1 VLAMFLPDQAS
12 QNGQLEKA
20 LEELHGKARSVTV
33 ASCGPFD
40 HHILLLLN
48 KKTQVVQPFFGLFK
62 MMFYG
67 FYHGKSPFFTTI
79 WGRCFFVQPP

>member
-1 VLAMFLPDQAS
+1 MPATFLPDQAS

-40 HHILLLLN
+40 PHISAFEQ
-48 KKTQVVQPFFGLFK
+48 KKAQVLQPFLVCL
-62 MMFYG
+62 
-67 FYHGKSPFFTTI
+67 
-79 WGRCFFVQPP
+79 R